1 VAGVL
6 VCASLREAR
15 QIREEIVDV
24 TVSIVNW
31 NTRDELRECLR
42 TVLAQEGVE
51 TEVVVVDNASSDGS
65 AQMVQDEF
73 ADRAILI
80 ANTSNIGFGAGHNQ
94 SMRIARGRYVFL
106 LNPDGRLLEP
116 DVLSRM
122 IDYMDGDEKVGILGP
137 RILNPDGSLQF
148 SARRFPTM
156 LAAAFRHTLWGKLFP
171 NNRFVRRYMMTD
183 WAHDHTTTV
192 DWVSGA
198 AMLLRREMLDRV
210 GLMDE
215 GYFMYCE
222 DVDLCKRAKIAGWK
236 VVYYPEVAVSHRIG
250 AASDQNPIEMIRQHH
265 KSMLRYF
272 LKFNRFSPK
281 LLLLPVVMVGL
292 HMRMRALIRKTQ
304 ES

>member
-1 VAGVL
+1 MV
-6 VCASLREAR
+6 
-15 QIREEIVDV
+15 VDV

-31 NTRDELRECLR
+31 NTKDELRECLR
-42 TVLAQEGVE
+42 SVLAQEGIE
-51 TEVVVVDNASSDGS
+51 IEVVVVDNASSDRS

-73 ADRAILI
+73 ADTVILI

-94 SMRIARGRYVFL
+94 TMRIARGRCVFL

-116 DVLSRM
+116 DVLKRM
-122 IDYMDGDEKVGILGP
+122 VDYLDENPGVGVLGP
-137 RILNPDGSLQF
+137 RILNPDGTLQF

-156 LAAAFRHTLWGKLFP
+156 LAAAFRHTVWGKLFP

-183 WAHDHTTTV
+183 WAHDRVSEV

-198 AMLLRREMLDRV
+198 AMLLRQELINQI

-222 DVDLCKRAKIAGWK
+222 DVDLCKRAGMRGWK
-236 VVYYPEVAVSHRIG
+236 VVYYPEVSVSHRIG
-250 AASDQNPIEMIRQHH
+250 AASDQNPIEMIKQHH
-265 KSMLRYF
+265 RSMLRYF

-281 LLLLPVVMVGL
+281 LVLLPVVMIGL
-292 HMRMRALIRKTQ
+292 RLRMRALIRRAQ
-304 ES
+304 G

>member
-1 VAGVL
+1 M
-6 VCASLREAR
+6 
-15 QIREEIVDV
+15 IVDV

-31 NTRDELRECLR
+31 NTKDELRECLR
-42 TVLAQEGVE
+42 SVLAQRGVE
-51 TEVVVVDNASSDGS
+51 TEVIVVDNSSSDGS

-73 ADRAILI
+73 ADTAILI

-94 SMRIARGRYVFL
+94 AMRIARGDYVFL
-106 LNPDGRLLEP
+106 LNPDGRLIEP
-116 DVLSRM
+116 DALRRM
-122 IDYMDGDEKVGILGP
+122 IDYLQANPGAGVLGP

-156 LAAAFRHTLWGKLFP
+156 LAAAFRHTFWGKLFP

-183 WAHDHTTTV
+183 WAHDRITEV

-198 AMLLRREMLDRV
+198 AVMLRRQMLDEI

-222 DVDLCKRAKIAGWK
+222 DVDLCKRAGIAGWK
-236 VVYYPEVAVSHRIG
+236 VVYYPEVTVSHRIG
-250 AASDQNPIEMIRQHH
+250 AASDQNPVEMIRQHH
-265 KSMLRYF
+265 RSMLRYY

-281 LLLLPVVMVGL
+281 LLLLPLVMIGL
-292 HMRMRALIRKTQ
+292 RMRMRALIRRA
-304 ES
+304 EGR